1 MTIKQMQD
9 RKAWL
14 NLRKEGLGGTDA
26 AVIMGMSK
34 FKTLHR
40 LWAEKT
46 GRFQPEELSND
57 EAVHFGA
64 VLEEV
69 VAEEFTIR
77 TGKKVKKHGLLRSM
91 EHPWMLASVD
101 RILIG

>member
-1 MTIKQMQD
+1 MKTAKLIMTIKQMQD

-69 VAEEFTIR
+69 VAE
-77 TGKKVKKHGLLRSM
+77 
-91 EHPWMLASVD
+91 
-101 RILIG
+101 